1 MSDTQNTP
9 NFDEMSKAA
18 RIEFLSTN
26 GTPNKIAIWNAWKR
40 RQNRYP
46 RLDLSDAVLRG
57 ADLRG
62 ADLRGADLRDAA
74 LSDAA
79 LSGADLSGAVL
90 RGADLRD
97 AALSDAALSGAD
109 LSGAV
114 LRGAVLRGAVLR
126 DAVLRGAV
134 LRDAALSDADLS
146 GAVLRDAV
154 LRGAE
159 INWQSHHLLSE
170 ILMRAAGDD
179 IEKNMVAGLVRLR
192 TDWCWEKW
200 VKIEHSQR
208 DWALAELAKWV
219 KDGDGA
225 PAIMRRLAEKIAAE
239 SAE

>member
-97 AALSDAALSGAD
+97 AALSDAALSGA
-109 LSGAV
+109 
-114 LRGAVLRGAVLR
+114 VLRGAVLR

-154 LRGAE
+154 LRDAE